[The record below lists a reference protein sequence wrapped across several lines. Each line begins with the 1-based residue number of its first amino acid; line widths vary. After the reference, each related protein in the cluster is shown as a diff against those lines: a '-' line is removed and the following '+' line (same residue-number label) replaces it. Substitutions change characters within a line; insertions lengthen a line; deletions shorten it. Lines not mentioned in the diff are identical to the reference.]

1 MFSHFNIHSALVS
14 TRHVG
19 KKSRDQHQKN
29 QEVNIVQSV
38 RDFFTILERK
48 LTICREC
55 LKSRMCTHHPKWQQ
69 KLNPPHL
76 WSLMW
81 SQRTEIWKDLY
92 FVQSGACAE
101 IPLLAAG
108 CRHPGGGLALAQ
120 SVHPSLSLYLGLT
133 WADGLTPAPCASN
146 VRFPN
151 AAVRAADTGQPMR
164 GGYCH
169 SGPMRRGLGAF
180 GGSISL
186 TVHSGR
192 SSTSYFKA
200 CGTLAC
206 SAHMISS
213 LLMWSILS

>member
-1 MFSHFNIHSALVS
+1 MRRPLRICFVLSLESCRNSALVVVAWPWQRALTPS
-14 TRHVG
+14 GV
-19 KKSRDQHQKN
+19 SR
-29 QEVNIVQSV
+29 
-38 RDFFTILERK
+38 
-48 LTICREC
+48 
-55 LKSRMCTHHPKWQQ
+55 P
-69 KLNPPHL
+69 
-76 WSLMW
+76 
-81 SQRTEIWKDLY
+81 
-92 FVQSGACAE
+92 
-101 IPLLAAG
+101 
-108 CRHPGGGLALAQ
+108 GLA
-120 SVHPSLSLYLGLT
+120 SLLMGLT
-133 WADGLTPAPCASN
+133 SADGLTPAPCASN

-213 LLMWSILS
+213 LLMYTPLQH

>member
-1 MFSHFNIHSALVS
+1 MKGSLFC
-14 TRHVG
+14 
-19 KKSRDQHQKN
+19 
-29 QEVNIVQSV
+29 SV
-38 RDFFTILERK
+38 
-48 LTICREC
+48 
-55 LKSRMCTHHPKWQQ
+55 
-69 KLNPPHL
+69 
-76 WSLMW
+76 WSLCRNSAASCW
-81 SQRTEIWKDLY
+81 LQTPWWWPGLGTER
-92 FVQSGACAE
+92 S
-101 IPLLAAG
+101 PLSL
-108 CRHPGGGLALAQ
+108 
-120 SVHPSLSLYLGLT
+120 SLSLYLGLT

-213 LLMWSILS
+213 LLMYTTEIEESRVRY